1 MPAAIGFSLGLGRKP
16 VVSLAGDGAA
26 MYSPQALWTAVNE
39 KLPVTFVVINNR
51 EYNILKNF
59 MRAQSHYTSARTG
72 QFIAMDLTDPAVDF
86 QALATAMGMPAQRI
100 SVADEIRATVSAAI
114 ASAEPNLIEILVEAA

>member
-1 MPAAIGFSLGLGRKP
+1 MCASFSTTTLPGSIPSCVVALGWGMPAAIGFLAGIGRQP
-16 VVSLAGDGAA
+16 VVSLVGDGAA

-59 MRAQSHYTSARTG
+59 MRGQSHYNLGAHRLCSSPWISMIHPSTSGACR
-72 QFIAMDLTDPAVDF
+72 VDGH
-86 QALATAMGMPAQRI
+86 AI
-100 SVADEIRATVSAAI
+100 DADRKGG
-114 ASAEPNLIEILVEAA
+114 